1 MERPIPEP
9 TPTTAPFW
17 AALREHRLC
26 MQYSPS
32 SDRYIF
38 YPRVLAPG
46 TLADDLEW
54 REVSG
59 RGVVYTFTVA
69 TRPTAPAWEDALP
82 QLLAVVEL
90 DEGPR
95 LPTELVDV
103 APEDIR
109 VGLRVRAV
117 YEDRLDE
124 GVTMLRFAP
133 LR

>member
-9 TPTTAPFW
+9 TPMTAPFW

-26 MQYSPS
+26 LQYSPS

-54 REVSG
+54 RELSG

-69 TRPTAPAWEDALP
+69 TRPTAPAWEDAGP

-109 VGLRVRAV
+109 IGMRVRAV
-117 YEDRLDE
+117 YDDHPDE

-133 LR
+133 LQ

>member
-9 TPTTAPFW
+9 TPMTAPFW

-26 MQYSPS
+26 LQYSPS
-32 SDRYIF
+32 SDRYVF
-38 YPRVLAPG
+38 YPRMLAPG
-46 TLADDLEW
+46 THADDLEW
-54 REVSG
+54 RELSG

-95 LPTELVDV
+95 LPTELVEV

-109 VGLRVRAV
+109 VGMRVRAV
-117 YEDRLDE
+117 YDDVPDE

>member
-9 TPTTAPFW
+9 TPMTAPFW

-26 MQYSPS
+26 LQYSPS
-32 SDRYIF
+32 SDRYVF
-38 YPRVLAPG
+38 YPRMLAPG

-54 REVSG
+54 RELSG

-95 LPTELVDV
+95 LPTELVEV

-109 VGLRVRAV
+109 VGMRVRAV
-117 YEDRLDE
+117 YDDVPDE